1 MDEQTNND
9 KLINEYINTLAKKY
23 NDVTLEVVTL
33 QARVNLAI
41 RDKEEA
47 YASITDL
54 QEQID
59 YANSEIDLLQN
70 ANKEV
75 EVREVIKEII
85 KEVPVEK
92 IVEIEK
98 EGMPADEALIR
109 ENEYLKKELNTL
121 EKKLKKLRQRQEEI
135 ADGGGT

>member
-121 EKKLKKLRQRQEEI
+121 EKKLKKLKQRQEEI